1 MRQSEILGV
10 TLTLHIEH
18 DLPGPADAEPVVGG
32 AGVDAGLVP
41 AHGLDEDLLPGA
53 PDARHPRPAPRHAGR
68 GVGVCPAPDHHG
80 LALAEGH
87 VARAAAAE
95 VGGHQ
100 AVGILV
106 LHRHHGNI

>member
-1 MRQSEILGV
+1 MS
-10 TLTLHIEH
+10 LTFYIDH
-18 DLPGPADAEPVVGG
+18 DLPGPADPEPVVCC

-41 AHGLDEDLLPGA
+41 AHSLDEDLVPGA
-53 PDARHPRPAPRHAGR
+53 PDARHPGPAPGHAGR

-80 LALAEGH
+80 VALAERH
-87 VARAAAAE
+87 VSRAAAAK

-106 LHRHHGNI
+106 LH